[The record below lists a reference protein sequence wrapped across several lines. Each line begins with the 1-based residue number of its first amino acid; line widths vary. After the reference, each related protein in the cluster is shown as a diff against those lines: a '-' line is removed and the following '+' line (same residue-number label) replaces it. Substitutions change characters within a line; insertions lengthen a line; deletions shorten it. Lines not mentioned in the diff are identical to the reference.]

1 METLYLTNFTQ
12 TINIL
17 LRHKQKGYT
26 MKIFTKVLMIA
37 LLGSS
42 LLQAAAFEKV
52 AKSGDIQVLIS
63 SQKPLTTGNNT
74 VDFEVTHK
82 NHKDSQMSIKVFMPA
97 MPGMPYMES
106 VSNATSLGN
115 GKFTTNVNLS
125 MSGTWQMHIFI
136 TSKDGKKTKAKTSLN
151 I

>member
-1 METLYLTNFTQ
+1 MTN
-12 TINIL
+12 
-17 LRHKQKGYT
+17 KQKGYT
-26 MKIFTKVLMIA
+26 MRTLGKLFMIA

-52 AKSGDIQVLIS
+52 AKSRATQVMMS
-63 SQKPLTTGNNT
+63 SEKPLTTGNNT
-74 VDFEVTHK
+74 IHLEIGHK
-82 NHKDSQMSIKVFMPA
+82 NYKDSMMKVKVFMPA

-106 VSNATSLGN
+106 LSNAKSLGN

-125 MSGTWQMHIFI
+125 MGGTWQVHIFL
-136 TSKDGKKTKAKTSLN
+136 TPKTGKKVRAKTSIN